1 MVITVQNPT
10 VCLLRN
16 ATMHVGYSRE
26 STGEKVTLKEIL
38 GRTTVILLLITN
50 QITIYIYGIGMKEGI
65 NKLLFKLSY
74 VLNVQI

>member
-16 ATMHVGYSRE
+16 ATMHVGHSRE

-50 QITIYIYGIGMKEGI
+50 Y
-65 NKLLFKLSY
+65 
-74 VLNVQI
+74 